1 MTNITQIKTSQEKL
15 ILAHLRKTTGITVRE
30 AMVEYSVNSLTK
42 QISRLRNKGHNI
54 ISTWRSHPIT
64 GQRYTRYTLLEESEV

>member
-1 MTNITQIKTSQEKL
+1 MTNITQFKTSQDKL
-15 ILAHLRKTTGITVRE
+15 ILAHLRKASSITVRE

-42 QISRLRNKGHNI
+42 QISRLRSRGHNI
-54 ISTWRSHPIT
+54 ISTWRSHPFT

>member
-1 MTNITQIKTSQEKL
+1 MLNINQIKPSQEKL
-15 ILAHLRKTTGITVRE
+15 ILAHLRKTSGITVRE

-42 QISRLRNKGHNI
+42 QISRLRNKGHTI
-54 ISTWRSHPIT
+54 ISTWRRHPIT

>member
-1 MTNITQIKTSQEKL
+1 MTNITQIKMSQDKL
-15 ILAHLRKTTGITVRE
+15 ILSHLRKASSITVRE

-42 QISRLRNKGHNI
+42 QISRLRSRGHNI
-54 ISTWRSHPIT
+54 ISTWRRHPIT